1 MDNVS
6 SYLQYAKRLFGFS
19 KSGVSIVGRKL
30 QHVVTRREIR
40 RWIGAGLVAVLT
52 FALVVHNFSNI
63 GGNLVLAFST
73 PKPVIDATTLSSV
86 QTPIAYQYESR
97 GYSWY
102 HPGADL
108 VAPLGTPV
116 RPVMPGTVET
126 VTYDRFGYGNHI
138 IIRHD
143 QGYES
148 LYGHLS
154 QTEVAEGQKVEL
166 GTEIAKSGSTGFST
180 GPHLH
185 LEVHKD
191 SVPIDPAEIVPGIK

>member
-1 MDNVS
+1 MTR
-6 SYLQYAKRLFGFS
+6 AKIHLKQLKKLFGFTH
-19 KSGVSIVGRKL
+19 SGVSVVGRKV
-30 QHVVTRREIR
+30 QKVVTCREIR
-40 RWIGAGLVAVLT
+40 RLVGVGLMAVLT
-52 FALVVHNFSNI
+52 FVTLVHNFSNI
-63 GGNLVLAFST
+63 GGNLVLAFNT

-86 QTPIAYQYESR
+86 EAPIDFQYESR

-108 VAPLGTPV
+108 VAPLGTSV
-116 RPVMPGTVET
+116 RPIMPGTVGT

-138 IIRHD
+138 VVKHE

-154 QTEVAEGQKVEL
+154 ELEVQQGQKVSL
-166 GTEIAKSGSTGFST
+166 DTEIGKSGSTGFST

-191 SVPIDPAEIVPGIK
+191 GVPVNPAEIVPGVR